1 METITVETEQL
12 PKYYMLDFS
21 GHPSSRMLTTTY
33 FAVVGGGQISR
44 RNEMSLQNII
54 DVEVFDYWGIDF
66 VGPLPSL
73 YKNVYILV
81 VVDYVSKWVEA
92 IATPRMYT
100 SS

>member
-1 METITVETEQL
+1 
-12 PKYYMLDFS
+12 
-21 GHPSSRMLTTTY
+21 
-33 FAVVGGGQISR
+33 
-44 RNEMSLQNII
+44 MSLQNII